1 MKLAA
6 LAGLTA
12 SLAAIAPAAS
22 AGSSPPTTGAV
33 ESCSG
38 QSGASFPHA
47 FTSRDN
53 LVVGPLALIGARRF
67 TDAQTVDRFGGNK
80 FPAVVA
86 AGHRVTI
93 ELTRSTRRFASLGW
107 GPLPQGSRLTARD
120 GHRVVTFR
128 SCGRDDAASDAD
140 GRPVTFWSGFVL
152 ASRPGCVPLRIWVDG
167 EPAPRRARLA
177 LGRSC

>member
-1 MKLAA
+1 VKVSA
-6 LAGLTA
+6 LAGLATIAFSATA
-12 SLAAIAPAAS
+12 WGADR
-22 AGSSPPTTGAV
+22 PTGVV
-33 ESCSG
+33 ETCSG

-53 LVVGPLALIGARRF
+53 LVVGPLALIGAGRP
-67 TDAQTVDRFGGNK
+67 TDAQTVHRFGGNK

-93 ELTRSTRRFASLGW
+93 ELTRGTRRFASLGW
-107 GPLPQGSRLTARD
+107 GPLPQGARLTARD

-152 ASRPGCVPLRIWVDG
+152 ASRPGCVQLRIWVDG
-167 EPAPRRARLA
+167 EPAPRRARLV

>member
-1 MKLAA
+1 MKVAA
-6 LAGLTA
+6 LAGLATIAFSATA
-12 SLAAIAPAAS
+12 LGAHRP
-22 AGSSPPTTGAV
+22 TGAV
-33 ESCSG
+33 ETCSG

-47 FTSRDN
+47 FTDRDN
-53 LVVGPLALIGARRF
+53 LAVGPLALIGAGRL
-67 TDAQTVDRFGGNK
+67 TDAQTVRRFHGNK

-107 GPLPQGSRLTARD
+107 GPLPQGSALTARD

-128 SCGRDDAASDAD
+128 SCGRDHAASDAD

-152 ASRPGCVPLRIWVDG
+152 ASRPGCVPLRIWVDR
-167 EPAPRRARLA
+167 EPAPRRARIA